1 MEKMFETK
9 CVNGKG
15 VLKMKN
21 KTKILKYLL
30 GMELLIKGSP
40 ELFHDRIDL
49 DLIDYIKDIRKLV
62 NEK

>member
-1 MEKMFETK
+1 
-9 CVNGKG
+9 
-15 VLKMKN
+15 MKN
-21 KTKILKYLL
+21 KTKIFKYLL

>member
-1 MEKMFETK
+1 
-9 CVNGKG
+9 
-15 VLKMKN
+15 MKN

-40 ELFHDRIDL
+40 ELFRDRIDL

>member
-1 MEKMFETK
+1 
-9 CVNGKG
+9 
-15 VLKMKN
+15 MKN

-30 GMELLIKGSP
+30 SMELLIKGSP
-40 ELFHDRIDL
+40 ELFHDGIDL